1 MKRANNISTL
11 IISILYIELHIII
24 LNIKLAINNTAVTA
38 LSTWIRG
45 VIKSLRGKKPR
56 RYKSN
61 SGRLT
66 YCHTFLDSRWIA
78 WGGHITLHHSV
89 ILSYCITGTYGTTC
103 IPVIPVLA
111 VYFIASLYSVVVVL
125 YYTILLFGSRKK
137 SRTRT
142 SSITLTNAS
151 SITLIQVLL

>member
-1 MKRANNISTL
+1 M
-11 IISILYIELHIII
+11 
-24 LNIKLAINNTAVTA
+24 A

-61 SGRLT
+61 SGLLT
-66 YCHTFLDSRWIA
+66 YCHTFLDSRLISQGVLW
-78 WGGHITLHHSV
+78 HRS
-89 ILSYCITGTYGTTC
+89 TC
-103 IPVIPVLA
+103 ALPVYYMLA
-111 VYFIASLYSVVVVL
+111 FYFIASLYRGVVV
-125 YYTILLFGSRKK
+125 YYTIILFGSRKK

-142 SSITLTNAS
+142 SSNTLSRGS